1 MDWQLKITAVA
12 QPIGLRLTGEIDLA
26 TTADLELALEPLLG
40 TGDNVVLDLAGLTFI
55 DITGMRLLAH
65 TALRLRSEGL
75 QLRLLRVS
83 EQVQLL
89 SGLLGWAD
97 LLGLSQCPVEHAE
110 V

>member
-12 QPIGLRLTGEIDLA
+12 QPTGLRLTGEIDLA
-26 TTADLELALEPLLG
+26 TTADLELALEPLLS

-55 DITGMRLLAH
+55 DVTGMRLLAH
-65 TALRLRSEGL
+65 TALQLRSVGL
-75 QLRLLRVS
+75 QLRLLRAS

-89 SGLLGWAD
+89 SRLLGWAD
-97 LLGLSQCPVEHAE
+97 LLGLSQSRIEHAK